1 MAPNRFVTLPGSQRK
16 PLAGSR
22 AAGPTDPTGIASVTI
37 RLRPVN
43 DIAALAATVEKLYAR
58 PLAKRAYL
66 THDELTQRHGA
77 RREDLDAVEHFAQR
91 HNLTVSHRSAAQ
103 RSLTLT
109 GPLGDILT
117 AFPAKLN
124 MFKHSTGTY
133 RGRSG
138 AISIPRE
145 FRGIITG
152 VFGLDTRPN
161 VKASFRPRTRR
172 ATTLVP
178 ATVFAK
184 RYNFPEKLDGSGQ
197 CIGII
202 ELGGGFTHSDLHAY
216 FKSIGIAT
224 PNVAAISV
232 HHGGS
237 RKPQFAD
244 GEVMLDIEVAGAVA
258 PQARIAVYF
267 APQRGSGF
275 LDAVNAAV
283 HDAERNPSVISISW
297 SSPEDPAAQQTITA
311 FHEVFLEAAALGIT
325 ICASA
330 GDHGTAGMDAADWD
344 RKIHV
349 AHPSTDELVLACGG
363 TQIDEHGNDVVWND
377 GTPLS
382 AGGWASGGGISQTRR
397 VPAYQKRVKLPRPLA
412 GKRGRGV
419 PDIAMNATGYLS
431 RVHGTQGPQGGT
443 SAVAPL
449 MAGLV
454 ALLNQAK
461 KKNAGWLNPF
471 LYANAGQGIVKYVTK
486 GTNAIAKTVKGYRAK
501 AGWNAC
507 AGLGTP
513 DGVEIL
519 KRL

>member
-1 MAPNRFVTLPGSQRK
+1 MASRGFVTLAGSQRK
-16 PLAGSR
+16 PLVNSR
-22 AAGPTDPTGIASVTI
+22 PAGPADPSEITSVTV

-43 DIAALAATVEKLYAR
+43 NIASLTATVEKLYAS
-58 PLAKRAYL
+58 PLAQRKYL
-66 THDELTQRHGA
+66 TREELTRRHGA

-109 GPLGDILT
+109 GKLGDILS
-117 AFPAKLN
+117 AFPAKLRIY
-124 MFKHSTGTY
+124 KHSTGTY
-133 RGRSG
+133 RGRTG
-138 AISIPRE
+138 GISIRRE

-161 VKASFRPRTRR
+161 VKASFRPHTRS
-172 ATTLVP
+172 ATALVP
-178 ATVFAK
+178 ATFFAK
-184 RYNFPEKLDGSGQ
+184 RYNFPQLDGSGQ

-202 ELGGGFTHSDLHAY
+202 ELGGSFTHSDLHEY
-216 FKSIGIAT
+216 FHGIGIAA
-224 PNVAAISV
+224 PKVSAISV
-232 HHGGS
+232 HHGGD

-244 GEVMLDIEVAGAVA
+244 GEVMLDIEVVGAVA
-258 PQARIAVYF
+258 PKALIAVYF
-267 APQRGSGF
+267 APHRGSGF

-283 HDAERNPSVISISW
+283 HDAERSPSVISISW

-325 ICASA
+325 ICAST

-349 AHPSTDELVLACGG
+349 AHPSVDPLVLACGG
-363 TQIDEHGNDVVWND
+363 TQIDERGNDVVWND

-382 AGGWASGGGISQTRR
+382 AGGWASGGGISQTRSI
-397 VPAYQKRVKLPRPLA
+397 PAYQKHVKFPRPLS

-419 PDIAMNATGYLS
+419 PDIAMSSTGYLS
-431 RVHGTQGPQGGT
+431 RVHGAPGPQGGT

-461 KKNAGWLNPF
+461 RKNAGLLNPF
-471 LYANAGQGIVKYVTK
+471 LYANAGKGIVKGVTE

-513 DGVEIL
+513 DGAKIL
-519 KRL
+519 KHL

>member
-1 MAPNRFVTLPGSQRK
+1 MATTGFVTLPGSQRK
-16 PLAGSR
+16 PLANSR
-22 AAGPTDPTGIASVTI
+22 AAGPADPAESTNITV
-37 RLRPVN
+37 RLCPVN
-43 DIAALAATVEKLYAR
+43 ALDALAASVEKIYAR
-58 PLAKRAYL
+58 PLAKRTYL
-66 THDELTQRHGA
+66 TRDELARRHGA
-77 RREDLDAVEHFAQR
+77 RREDLNAIEHFAQR
-91 HNLTVSHRSAAQ
+91 HNLAVSHRSAAQ

-109 GPLGDILT
+109 GELGDILA
-117 AFPAKLN
+117 AFPAKLR
-124 MFKHSTGTY
+124 MFDHSTGTY

-138 AISIPRE
+138 SISIPRE
-145 FRGIITG
+145 FRGIISG
-152 VFGLDTRPN
+152 VFGIVTRPN
-161 VKASFRPRTRR
+161 LKASYRPRTPTASR
-172 ATTLVP
+172 LVP
-178 ATVFAK
+178 ATAFAK
-184 RYNFPEKLDGSGQ
+184 RYNFPQLDGAGQ

-202 ELGGGFTHSDLHAY
+202 ELGGGFTHSDLAAY
-216 FKSIGIAT
+216 FRDIGVK
-224 PNVAAISV
+224 PPSVSAISV

-258 PQARIAVYF
+258 PQARLAVYF
-267 APQRGSGF
+267 APHRGSGF

-349 AHPSTDELVLACGG
+349 AHPSTDDLVLACGG
-363 TQIDEHGNDVVWND
+363 TQIDEHGNDIVWND

-382 AGGWASGGGISQTRR
+382 AGGWASGGGISQTRP

-419 PDIAMNATGYLS
+419 PDIAMSATGYLS
-431 RVHGTQGPQGGT
+431 RVHGAPGPQGGT

-461 KKNAGWLNPF
+461 RKNAGWLNPF
-471 LYANAGQGIVKYVTK
+471 LYANAGKGIVKYVTE

-513 DGVEIL
+513 EGVEIL

>member
-1 MAPNRFVTLPGSQRK
+1 MATTRFVTLPGSQRK
-16 PLAGSR
+16 PLANSR
-22 AAGPTDPTGIASVTI
+22 PTGPADPAEITNITV
-37 RLRPVN
+37 RLRPVK
-43 DIAALAATVEKLYAR
+43 DMAALTATVEKLYAR
-58 PLAKRAYL
+58 PLAKRRYL
-66 THDELTQRHGA
+66 TRDELAHRHGA

-91 HNLTVSHRSAAQ
+91 HNLTVSHRSAVQ

-109 GPLGDILT
+109 GKLGDILS
-117 AFPAKLN
+117 AFPAKLR
-124 MFKHSTGTY
+124 MFEHSTGTY

-161 VKASFRPRTRR
+161 VKASYRPRTHT
-172 ATTLVP
+172 ASHLVP
-178 ATVFAK
+178 ATAFAK
-184 RYNFPEKLDGSGQ
+184 RYHFPKLDGSGQ

-202 ELGGGFTHSDLHAY
+202 ELGGGFTHSDLDAY
-216 FKSIGIAT
+216 FRGIGIKT
-224 PNVAAISV
+224 PNVAAVSV
-232 HHGGS
+232 HDGGS

-258 PQARIAVYF
+258 PKARIAVYF
-267 APQRGSGF
+267 APHRGSGF

-349 AHPSTDELVLACGG
+349 AHPSVDDLVLACGG
-363 TQIDEHGNDVVWND
+363 TQIDEHGNDIVWND

-382 AGGWASGGGISQTRR
+382 AGGWASGGGISQTRP
-397 VPAYQKRVKLPRPLA
+397 VPPYQKRVKLPPPLA

-419 PDIAMNATGYLS
+419 PDIAMSATGYLS
-431 RVHGTQGPQGGT
+431 RVHGAPGPQGGT

-471 LYANAGQGIVKYVTK
+471 LYANASKGIVKYVTE

>member
-1 MAPNRFVTLPGSQRK
+1 MAPTRFVTLNGSQRR
-16 PLAGSR
+16 PLANSR
-22 AAGPTDPTGIASVTI
+22 AAGPADPAEVTSLTI

-58 PLAKRAYL
+58 PLAKRTYL
-66 THDELTQRHGA
+66 TRDQLTHRHGA
-77 RREDLDAVEHFAQR
+77 RREDLDAVEHFAQC

-109 GPLGDILT
+109 GHLADILA
-117 AFPAKLN
+117 AFPAKLR
-124 MFKHSTGTY
+124 MFEHSTGTY
-133 RGRSG
+133 RGRTG
-138 AISIPRE
+138 GISIPRE

-152 VFGLDTRPN
+152 VFGLDTRSN
-161 VKASFRPRTRR
+161 VKASFRPRTRP
-172 ATTLVP
+172 TTRLVP

-184 RYNFPEKLDGSGQ
+184 RYNFPKLNGAGQ

-202 ELGGGFTHSDLHAY
+202 ELGGGFTHSDLHEY
-216 FKSIGIAT
+216 FKSIRIAT

-232 HHGGS
+232 HHGGA

-244 GEVMLDIEVAGAVA
+244 GEVMLDIEVAGTVA

-275 LDAVNAAV
+275 LDALNAAV
-283 HDAERNPSVISISW
+283 HDAERSPSVISISW
-297 SSPEDPAAQQTITA
+297 SSPEDPTAQQTVTA

-349 AHPSTDELVLACGG
+349 AHPSTDDLVLACGG
-363 TQIDEHGNDVVWND
+363 TQIDEHGNDIVWND
-377 GTPLS
+377 GTALS

-397 VPAYQKRVKLPRPLA
+397 VPVYQKQVKLPRPLT

-419 PDIAMNATGYLS
+419 PDIAMSATGYLS
-431 RVHGTQGPQGGT
+431 RVHGASGPQGGT

-471 LYANAGQGIVKYVTK
+471 LYANANKGIVKYVTE

>member
-1 MAPNRFVTLPGSQRK
+1 M
-16 PLAGSR
+16 
-22 AAGPTDPTGIASVTI
+22 

-43 DIAALAATVEKLYAR
+43 DIAALTATVEKLYAR
-58 PLAKRAYL
+58 PLAKRTYL
-66 THDELTQRHGA
+66 TRDELAHRHGA
-77 RREDLDAVEHFAQR
+77 RREDLDVVEHFAQC

-109 GPLGDILT
+109 GKLGDILD
-117 AFPAKLN
+117 AFPAKLR
-124 MFKHSTGTY
+124 MFQHSTGRY

-138 AISIPRE
+138 GISIPRE
-145 FRGIITG
+145 FHGVITG

-161 VKASFRPRTRR
+161 VKTAYRPRTPT
-172 ATTLVP
+172 AIALVP
-178 ATVFAK
+178 ATAFAK
-184 RYNFPEKLDGSGQ
+184 RYNFPQLDGSGQ

-202 ELGGGFTHSDLHAY
+202 ELGGGFAHSDLAAY
-216 FKSIGIAT
+216 FRGIGIKT
-224 PNVAAISV
+224 PNVASISV

-258 PQARIAVYF
+258 PQAQIAVYF
-267 APQRGSGF
+267 APPRGSGF

-283 HDAERNPSVISISW
+283 HDAERNPGVISISW
-297 SSPEDPAAQQTITA
+297 SSPEDPSAQQTITA

-349 AHPSTDELVLACGG
+349 AHPSTDDLVLACGG
-363 TQIDEHGNDVVWND
+363 TQIDEHGNDIVWND

-382 AGGWASGGGISQTRR
+382 AGGWASGGGISQTRP
-397 VPAYQKRVKLPRPLA
+397 VPAYQKQVKLPRPLA

-419 PDIAMNATGYLS
+419 PDIAMSATGYLS
-431 RVHGTQGPQGGT
+431 RVHGAPGPQGGT

-471 LYANAGQGIVKYVTK
+471 LYANAGRGIVNYVTE

>member
-1 MAPNRFVTLPGSQRK
+1 MATTRFVTLEGSQRK
-16 PLAGSR
+16 PLANSR
-22 AAGPTDPTGIASVTI
+22 AVGTPDPTGVTSI
-37 RLRPVN
+37 TVRLRPVN
-43 DIAALAATVEKLYAR
+43 NIAALTATVEELYAR
-58 PLAKRAYL
+58 PLAKRTYF
-66 THDELTQRHGA
+66 TRDELTHRHGA
-77 RREDLDAVEHFAQR
+77 RREDLDAIEHFAQR
-91 HNLTVSHRSAAQ
+91 HNLTVSHRSAAE

-109 GPLGDILT
+109 GHLSDVLT

-124 MFKHSTGTY
+124 MYEHSTGTY

-138 AISIPRE
+138 AISVPRE
-145 FRGIITG
+145 FHGIITG

-161 VKASFRPRTRR
+161 GKASYRPRTHT
-172 ATTLVP
+172 ASHLVP
-178 ATVFAK
+178 STAFAK
-184 RYNFPEKLDGSGQ
+184 RYNFPNLDGAGQ
-197 CIGII
+197 CIGIV
-202 ELGGGFTHSDLHAY
+202 ELGGGFTHRDLNAY
-216 FKSIGIAT
+216 FRKIGIAP
-224 PNVAAISV
+224 PNVSAISV
-232 HHGGS
+232 HHGGA

-258 PQARIAVYF
+258 PQARLAVYF

-283 HDAERNPSVISISW
+283 HDAERSPNVISISW
-297 SSPEDPAAQQTITA
+297 SSPEDPNAQQTITA
-311 FHEVFLEAAALGIT
+311 FHEIFLEAAALGIT

-330 GDHGTAGMDAADWD
+330 GDHGTAGMDATDWD

-349 AHPSTDELVLACGG
+349 AHPSTDDLVLACGG
-363 TQIDEHGNDVVWND
+363 TQIDEHGNDIVWND

-382 AGGWASGGGISQTRR
+382 AGGWASGGGISQTRP
-397 VPAYQKRVKLPRPLA
+397 VPAYQRKVKLPPPLT

-419 PDIAMNATGYLS
+419 PDIAMSATGYLS

-449 MAGLV
+449 TAGLV

-461 KKNAGWLNPF
+461 RKNVGWLNPF
-471 LYANAGQGIVKYVTK
+471 LYANAGKGIVKYVTE
-486 GTNAIAKTVKGYRAK
+486 GTNAIALTTKGYRAR

-513 DGVEIL
+513 DGAEIL

>member
-1 MAPNRFVTLPGSQRK
+1 MASNRFVILPGSQRK
-16 PLAGSR
+16 PLANSR
-22 AAGPTDPTGIASVTI
+22 AAGPADPGEITNVTV

-43 DIAALAATVEKLYAR
+43 DIAALTATVEKLYAR
-58 PLAKRAYL
+58 PLAKRTYL
-66 THDELTQRHGA
+66 TREELAHRHGA
-77 RREDLDAVEHFAQR
+77 RREDLDAVEHFAQH

-109 GPLGDILT
+109 GHLADVIT
-117 AFPAKLN
+117 AFPAKLA
-124 MFKHSTGTY
+124 MFHHSTGSY
-133 RGRSG
+133 RGRNG
-138 AISIPRE
+138 GISIPRE

-161 VKASFRPRTRR
+161 VKASFRPRTRP
-172 ATTLVP
+172 TSTLVP
-178 ATVFAK
+178 ATHFAK
-184 RYNFPEKLDGSGQ
+184 RYNFPKLDGAGQ

-202 ELGGGFTHSDLHAY
+202 ELGGGFTHRDLHAY
-216 FKSIGIAT
+216 FKSIGVAT
-224 PNVAAISV
+224 PDVAAISV
-232 HHGGS
+232 HHGGA

-258 PQARIAVYF
+258 PKARIAVYF

-283 HDAERNPSVISISW
+283 HDAVRSPSVISISW
-297 SSPEDPAAQQTITA
+297 SSPENHAAKQTINA

-325 ICASA
+325 MCASA
-330 GDHGTAGMDAADWD
+330 GDHGTAGMAAADWD

-349 AHPSTDELVLACGG
+349 AHPSTDDLVLACGG

-382 AGGWASGGGISQTRR
+382 AGGWASGGGISQTRG
-397 VPAYQKRVKLPRPLA
+397 VPAYQKGVKLPRPLA

-419 PDIAMNATGYLS
+419 PDIAMSATGYLS
-431 RVHGTQGPQGGT
+431 RVHGSQGPQGGT

-449 MAGLV
+449 MAGLI

-461 KKNAGWLNPF
+461 KKNVGWLNPF
-471 LYANAGQGIVKYVTK
+471 LYANAGRGIVKYVTK
-486 GTNAIAKTVKGYRAK
+486 GTNAIAKTVKGYRAR

-513 DGVEIL
+513 DGVELL

>member
-1 MAPNRFVTLPGSQRK
+1 MATTRFVTLHGSQRK
-16 PLAGSR
+16 PLANSR
-22 AAGPTDPTGIASVTI
+22 TAGPADPAEVTSVTI
-37 RLRPVN
+37 RLRPVS

-58 PLAKRAYL
+58 PLAKRTYL
-66 THDELTQRHGA
+66 TREELAHRHGA
-77 RREDLDAVEHFAQR
+77 RREDLDTVEHLAQR

-109 GPLGDILT
+109 GHLGDILT
-117 AFPAKLN
+117 AFPAKLH
-124 MFKHSTGTY
+124 MFEHSTGAY

-138 AISIPRE
+138 GISIPRE

-161 VKASFRPRTRR
+161 VKASFRPRTRPPT
-172 ATTLVP
+172 ALVP

-184 RYNFPEKLDGSGQ
+184 RYNFPPKLDGSGQ
-197 CIGII
+197 CVGII

-216 FKSIGIAT
+216 FRGIGIAT

-232 HHGGS
+232 HHGGA

-258 PQARIAVYF
+258 PKARIAVYF

-283 HDAERNPSVISISW
+283 HDAERSPSVISISW
-297 SSPEDPAAQQTITA
+297 SSPEDPAARQTITA
-311 FHEVFLEAAALGIT
+311 FHEVFLDAAALGIT

-349 AHPSTDELVLACGG
+349 AHPSTDDLVLACGG
-363 TQIDEHGNDVVWND
+363 TQIDDHGNDIVWND

-382 AGGWASGGGISQTRR
+382 AGGWASGGGISQTRA
-397 VPAYQKRVKLPRPLA
+397 VPAYQKRMNLPTPLA

-419 PDIAMNATGYLS
+419 PDIAMSATGYLS

-449 MAGLV
+449 MAALV

-471 LYANAGQGIVKYVTK
+471 LYAHAGEGIVKYVTK

-513 DGVEIL
+513 DGAEIL

>member
-1 MAPNRFVTLPGSQRK
+1 MASSGFVTLHGSERK
-16 PLAGSR
+16 PLAHSR
-22 AAGPTDPTGIASVTI
+22 AAGPVDPAEPTSVTV

-58 PLAKRAYL
+58 PLAKRTYL
-66 THDELTQRHGA
+66 TRDELTHRHGA
-77 RREDLDAVEHFAQR
+77 RREDLDSIEHFAQR
-91 HNLTVSHRSAAQ
+91 HNLTVSHRSAGQ

-109 GPLGDILT
+109 GPLGDILS
-117 AFPAKLN
+117 AFPAKLR
-124 MFKHSTGTY
+124 MFEHSSGRY

-138 AISIPRE
+138 GISIPRA

-161 VKASFRPRTRR
+161 VKASFRPRSSP
-172 ATTLVP
+172 ATALVP

-184 RYNFPEKLDGSGQ
+184 RYNFPPFDGSGQ

-202 ELGGGFTHSDLHAY
+202 ELGGGFTNSDLHAY
-216 FKSIGIAT
+216 FRDIGIQT

-232 HHGGS
+232 DHGGA

-258 PQARIAVYF
+258 PHANIAVYF
-267 APQRGSGF
+267 APHRGAGF

-283 HDAERNPSVISISW
+283 HDAERSPGVISISW

-349 AHPSTDELVLACGG
+349 AHPSTDDLVLACGG
-363 TQIDEHGNDVVWND
+363 TQIDERGNDVVWND

-397 VPAYQKRVKLPRPLA
+397 VPAYQKGVKFPTPLA

-419 PDIAMNATGYLS
+419 PDIAMSATGYLS
-431 RVHGTQGPQGGT
+431 RVHGAPGPQGGT

-454 ALLNQAK
+454 ALLNQAR
-461 KKNAGWLNPF
+461 KKNVGWLNPF
-471 LYANAGQGIVKYVTK
+471 LYANADTGIVKYVTE
-486 GTNAIAKTVKGYRAK
+486 GTNAIAKTVKGYRAQ

-513 DGVEIL
+513 DGARIL
-519 KRL
+519 QRL